1 MSALLDQFVEE
12 AGDLLEAAGIAL
24 LALERNPADQ
34 RAVNDLFRSVHTLKG
49 TSALFDFPALT
60 KLVHAGEDVLDAV
73 REGTVAVSGELVD
86 LQLEVLDLL
95 RSWIDA
101 VRETGRLPDDATT
114 RARGL
119 VARLEDAKT
128 GAGAVVEPAAVPA
141 ATVAT
146 GTADWLANVAEADRM
161 TAFRAALKDRVGV
174 IAIDFQPDTEC
185 YFRGE
190 DPLLTCRGVP
200 ELLALQIRAC
210 GPEPALDDFD
220 PYQCRLRF
228 GMLSTAPRAELE
240 HLFRYVMDQVRFTEL
255 DPEVLVVPAGLEVE
269 DPAALAVFRTLR
281 GLDR

>member
-101 VRETGRLPDDATT
+101 VRETGRP
-114 RARGL
+114 
-119 VARLEDAKT
+119 
-128 GAGAVVEPAAVPA
+128 
-141 ATVAT
+141 
-146 GTADWLANVAEADRM
+146 
-161 TAFRAALKDRVGV
+161 
-174 IAIDFQPDTEC
+174 
-185 YFRGE
+185 
-190 DPLLTCRGVP
+190 
-200 ELLALQIRAC
+200 
-210 GPEPALDDFD
+210 PEPWLSRPPF
-220 PYQCRLRF
+220 RL
-228 GMLSTAPRAELE
+228 PRS
-240 HLFRYVMDQVRFTEL
+240 R
-255 DPEVLVVPAGLEVE
+255 PARPIGS
-269 DPAALAVFRTLR
+269 RT
-281 GLDR
+281 